1 MKLSAEQI
9 FQYAS
14 LLFTNTVVE
23 LARLLGDTKAQQ
35 EERMR
40 KRLERLKQLKAEREA
55 EGLSVDDETLEEIVD
70 KEDSRKDALETR
82 RGRKKVGLNSV

>member
-1 MKLSAEQI
+1 MCAIS
-9 FQYAS
+9 
-14 LLFTNTVVE
+14 E

-82 RGRKKVGLNSV
+82 RGRKKVG